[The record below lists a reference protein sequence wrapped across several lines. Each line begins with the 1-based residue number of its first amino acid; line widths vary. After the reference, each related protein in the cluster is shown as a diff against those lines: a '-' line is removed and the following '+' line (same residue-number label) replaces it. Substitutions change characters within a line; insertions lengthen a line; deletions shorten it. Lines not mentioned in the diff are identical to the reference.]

1 MASAHNSPRKKKH
14 SRSPSPSS
22 RQEARG
28 ETDPTPPA
36 ASTGHAP
43 VDTRRSRSRSPGTV
57 RDRSLSPAR
66 TTVLPL
72 IPVPAGPPSAPE
84 KALAEPLKTTRRDVL
99 ERTASPP
106 PPRRPGE
113 LRDGDVVT
121 YDDGMMRGIVRDFNG
136 KNVIIAP
143 THVFDDDG
151 AFVPIKEDR
160 LADFT
165 DFGKPTIPWSQATV
179 KLVTPTVEIK
189 RIPPG
194 GVDITHFHT
203 GPITASEY
211 IKPHGSEEISRNND
225 IDITNHGL
233 GSGIYGFAEATEQLK
248 SDALKDHGSTAYT
261 IHMNKPLYLQDSAH
275 GVQLTELS
283 KSLQRVA
290 TRFRQE
296 RKSGDQISDWIT
308 TQPEMNSLKSKL
320 VNVVQRAGGDIV
332 ADEAPEH
339 VKAALKAFFTEYD
352 SGKPFVR
359 QPINFLLGRFGY
371 DGIYATDSTN
381 NAYNRGNVA
390 YTVPAGTD
398 KTAKADRL
406 NL

>member
-1 MASAHNSPRKKKH
+1 MASAQHSPRKRK
-14 SRSPSPSS
+14 RSPSPSS
-22 RQEARG
+22 RQWARG
-28 ETDPTPPA
+28 EPDPTPPA
-36 ASTGHAP
+36 ASTGHTP
-43 VDTRRSRSRSPGTV
+43 VDTRRRSRSRSPGTV
-57 RDRSLSPAR
+57 RDRSLSPTG

-84 KALAEPLKTTRRDVL
+84 KGPAEPITMTKRDVL
-99 ERTASPP
+99 ERMVSPP
-106 PPRRPGE
+106 PQRRPGE

-121 YDDGMMRGIVRDFNG
+121 YDEGVMRGIVRGFNG
-136 KNVIIAP
+136 KKVIIAP
-143 THVFDDDG
+143 THVFDEGDG
-151 AFVPIKEDR
+151 AFVSIDEDQ
-160 LADFT
+160 LKNYT
-165 DFGKPTIPWSQATV
+165 DFGKPTTSWHQSAV

-233 GSGIYGFAEATEQLK
+233 GSGIYGLAEATDKLK
-248 SDALKDHGSTAYT
+248 SDALKEHGSTAYT

-339 VKAALKAFFTEYD
+339 VKAALGAFFNEYD
-352 SGKPFVR
+352 SGTAFVR
-359 QPINFLLGRFGY
+359 QPINFLLGGFGY
-371 DGIYATDSTN
+371 DGIYATDKTN

-390 YTVPAGTD
+390 YTVPPGTG